1 MGPTYWLSIA
11 AQVLLFALT
20 ITRRSGRAYRWFLIF
35 LAASILTEFS
45 VFFFPHGARSLSYT
59 YTWIAVEP
67 LMWGLRVAMVV
78 EGWKALVQA
87 YPGSNE
93 MARRVFFAALF
104 AAAFV
109 SVGLIPLEIPHV
121 TKYQTLATT
130 LTLMVVARRVLS
142 LTLALFVV
150 AVAAVHFRYPVPIP
164 RNLRVQGVMLALYL
178 GWDAGQ
184 CFLVSRHGP
193 AWANQYALPVC
204 FVIVTIWAFACR
216 RNGDVTVR
224 VPLTAEQRQ
233 LLADGPSIQAF
244 VAQLSGNLRR
254 RVGW

>member
-1 MGPTYWLSIA
+1 MYWFSIA
-11 AQVLLFALT
+11 AQALLFVLT
-20 ITRRSGRAYRWFLIF
+20 ITRSGRAYRWFLAF
-35 LAASILTEFS
+35 VAASILTELS
-45 VFFFPHGARSLSYT
+45 VLGFKHNGRTLGLSYT

-78 EGWKALVQA
+78 EAWKALVQA

-93 MARRVFFAALF
+93 LARRVFIVALF

-109 SVGLIPLEIPHV
+109 SVGLMPLEIPHV
-121 TKYQTLATT
+121 AKYQTLLTT
-130 LTLMVVARRVLS
+130 YMLMIVAKRVLA

-150 AVAAVHFRYPVPIP
+150 AVAAVHIRYPVAIP
-164 RNLRVQGVMLALYL
+164 RNLRIHGLMLALYL

-184 CFLVSRHGP
+184 CFLASRHGP
-193 AWANQYALPVC
+193 EWANEYALPVF
-204 FVIVTIWAFACR
+204 FVIVTLWAVAYR
-216 RNGDVTVR
+216 RNGDVTVH

-233 LLADGPSIQAF
+233 LLADGPAIQAF